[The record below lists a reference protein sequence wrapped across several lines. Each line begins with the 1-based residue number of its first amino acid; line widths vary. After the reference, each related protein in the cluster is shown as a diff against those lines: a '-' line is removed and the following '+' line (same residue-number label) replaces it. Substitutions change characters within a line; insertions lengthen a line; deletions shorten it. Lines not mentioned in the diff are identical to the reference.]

1 MDIRCARC
9 GVSAVPA
16 GHEDARAFYQCE
28 KCNRVWMV
36 HLTAGTSGRSHAPR
50 VRVLVVDDSDQ
61 LVSLI
66 EMWLEDEGYDVATA
80 TSGRQALESA
90 AAFGPD
96 IVLLDLVIPQPDGLA
111 VCERLRRQPQPPVV
125 IVMTGVMDP
134 IRLLRVEECGVF
146 LLLHKPLSQETVLD
160 AVSRARRQ
168 RWGQAGVRADQTS
181 V

>member
-9 GVSAVPA
+9 GTVAVPA

-36 HLTAGTSGRSHAPR
+36 HLTAGTSGRSRVPP

-66 EMWLEDEGYDVATA
+66 EMWLEDENYDVVTA
-80 TSGRQALESA
+80 TSGRQALEA
-90 AAFGPD
+90 AAAHRPD

-111 VCERLRRQPQPPVV
+111 VCARLCSQPHPPV
-125 IVMTGVMDP
+125 IILMTGVTDP
-134 IRLLRVEECGVF
+134 LRLHRVEESGVF
-146 LLLHKPLSQETVLD
+146 LLLRKPLTQEAVLD

-168 RWGQAGVRADQTS
+168 RWTEGAAAS
-181 V
+181 A